1 MKTWKKPALIIGAIV
16 ALIIIVVISVRSNK
30 DTVTVQTGYAVKG
43 DITSLVTASGEIRPQ
58 NYTNVLGQGF
68 GKITDIDVNEGDVV
82 KKGDVLLRVESI
94 QPAADVKAQ
103 QATIDSMQASVQSAQ
118 EADAAAQADVQQ
130 SEANLEKALNDWK
143 RGQGLY
149 QEGLIAKSDYDTYKS
164 AYGAAVATLAGNQA
178 RAKQAH
184 DQLAAAQFNQAQASA
199 TEVHLRDVL
208 DKTTYGAPI
217 SGVVT
222 YVPVKVGENVVP
234 GIQNAEGSFLLTISD
249 MSIVNAEVM
258 VDEADIPT
266 VKVGQ
271 EAAVTIDAYPGQVF
285 KGHIADV
292 GEEAILRTSGLAT
305 TQQTSANSQEARD
318 FRVHVRLDQ
327 PPKGIRPGLSS
338 TAKIQTAHRAEVVTI
353 PIQAIAIRT
362 KQELQADLDREKGGG
377 GSGVTLAAAKPTL
390 NSDGTVA
397 ADDIQG
403 VFVVRNGKAIFVPVQ
418 TGISGVTDIEV
429 TSGLQAGD
437 IVITGSYE
445 ALRSLHS
452 GATVKIDNS
461 VPVITDQTT
470 SQ

>member
-1 MKTWKKPALIIGAIV
+1 M
-16 ALIIIVVISVRSNK
+16 
-30 DTVTVQTGYAVKG
+30 
-43 DITSLVTASGEIRPQ
+43 
-58 NYTNVLGQGF
+58 
-68 GKITDIDVNEGDVV
+68 V
-82 KKGDVLLRVESI
+82 KKGAVLLRVERI

-103 QATIDSMQASVQSAQ
+103 QATIDSMEAGVQSAQ
-118 EADAAAQADVQQ
+118 AADTAAQADVQQ

-149 QEGLIAKSDYDTYKS
+149 KEGLIAKSDYDTYKS

-208 DKTTYGAPI
+208 DKTVYNAPI
-217 SGVVT
+217 DGLVT
-222 YVPVKVGENVVP
+222 YIPVKVGEYVVP
-234 GIQNAEGSFLLTISD
+234 GIQNAEGSYLLTIAD
-249 MSIVNAEVM
+249 MSKVNAEVM

-271 EAAVTIDAYPGQVF
+271 EATVTVDAYPGQVF
-285 KGHIADV
+285 KGHVADV

-318 FRVHVRLDQ
+318 FRVHIRFDQ

-338 TAKIQTAHRAEVVTI
+338 TAKIQTARRAGVVTI

-377 GSGVTLAAAKPTL
+377 GSGVTLAAAKPTM
-390 NSDGTVA
+390 NPDGTVA
-397 ADDIQG
+397 SDDVQG

-461 VPVITDQTT
+461 VPVTNDQTT